1 MSRFAHITET
11 TGNDALQGLY
21 REITQSGFG
30 REIPYNWFTSQST
43 RPDILAGTWSL
54 TRNLMLQGELPP
66 IVKQMIVVTI
76 SVRNNCNYCK
86 CVHGHVLSALGV
98 DEHII
103 NSCIS
108 DPELK
113 AVQQPHKTI
122 LEFAL
127 KVSAT
132 PAAITAA
139 DFQLLQDRGVN
150 QQEIL
155 EIIAL
160 SAYCNFINTWA
171 DLSQITVDPIEN
183 SEFN

>member
-1 MSRFAHITET
+1 MGRFAQISEA
-11 TGNDALQGLY
+11 GASSALRDLY
-21 REITQSGFG
+21 RDIVRSGFG
-30 REIPYNWFTSQST
+30 DGVPYNWFASQST

-98 DEHII
+98 SEQII
-103 NSCIS
+103 ESCIS

-113 AVQQPHKTI
+113 AVQQPHRAI

-127 KVSAT
+127 KISTT
-132 PAAITAA
+132 PAAVSDR
-139 DFQLLQDRGVN
+139 DFHLLRDHGVSD
-150 QQEIL
+150 QEII

-171 DLSQITVDPIEN
+171 DLSQIPVDSIRQ
-183 SEFN
+183 

>member
-1 MSRFAHITET
+1 MSRFVQVSKPEA
-11 TGNDALQGLY
+11 NSALHGLY
-21 REITQSGFG
+21 DEILQSGFG
-30 REIPYNWFTSQST
+30 DETPYNWFASQST

-54 TRNLMLQGELPP
+54 TRNLMLEGELPP

-76 SVRNNCNYCK
+76 SVQNNCNYCK

-98 DEHII
+98 SEQII
-103 NSCIS
+103 ESCIS
-108 DPELK
+108 DPELT
-113 AVQQPHKTI
+113 AVQQPHRAI

-127 KVSAT
+127 KISAR
-132 PAAITAA
+132 PAEV
-139 DFQLLQDRGVN
+139 DKQDYDLLLEQGIS

-171 DLSQITVDPIEN
+171 DLSQIPVDPIQQ
-183 SEFN
+183 